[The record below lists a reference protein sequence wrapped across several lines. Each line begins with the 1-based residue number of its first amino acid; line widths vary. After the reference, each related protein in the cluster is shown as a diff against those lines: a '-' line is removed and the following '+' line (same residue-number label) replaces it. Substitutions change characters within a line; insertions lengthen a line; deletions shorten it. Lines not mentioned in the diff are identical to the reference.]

1 MIMKKKE
8 ITIGICVILAL
19 CFLFVGIEYL
29 KGINVFKPANYYEVS
44 YTDVN
49 GLALSAPVTLNGYKV
64 GQVNSIEYEYDNPGH
79 IRVEL
84 SLDKALKVPTG
95 SEAIIVTDM
104 LGTATVNLKLAA
116 NNEYHNVGDRLI
128 GKTDKGLMSNVSN
141 DIMPTVINI
150 IPKVDSLITAINT
163 LVADPALQ
171 TSIKRLD
178 GITSNLEMTMTK
190 LNKSVNTLPV
200 IMTNVEGTTGNLN
213 KITGNLATVSDD
225 VAQMPLDST
234 MMNLKVTTDNLRQ
247 LTEDLKN
254 PNSSLGLLMNDPA
267 LYNNLNSTVSSLDS
281 LFIDIKKNP
290 KRYINIKLL

>member
-116 NNEYHNVGDRLI
+116 NNEYHNVGDQLI
-128 GKTDKGLMSNVSN
+128 GKTDKGLMSNVSD

-213 KITGNLATVSDD
+213 IITGNLATVSDD

>member
-84 SLDKALKVPTG
+84 SLDKALKMPTG

-116 NNEYHNVGDRLI
+116 NNEYHNVGDQLI
-128 GKTDKGLMSNVSN
+128 GKTDKGLMSNVSD

-190 LNKSVNTLPV
+190 LNKTVNTLPV

-254 PNSSLGLLMNDPA
+254 PNSSLGLLMNAPA

>member
-1 MIMKKKE
+1 MKKKE

-29 KGINVFKPANYYEVS
+29 KGINVFKPSNYYEVS

-79 IRVEL
+79 IKVEL
-84 SLDKALKVPTG
+84 SLEKALKIPTG

-104 LGTATVNLKLAA
+104 LGTATVELKLSASDDF
-116 NNEYHNVGDRLI
+116 HNVGDKLI
-128 GKTDKGLMSNVSN
+128 GKTDKGLMANLST
-141 DIMPTVINI
+141 DLMPTVANI
-150 IPKVDSLITAINT
+150 IPKVDSLLTAINT
-163 LVADPALQ
+163 LVADPALRNSVQ
-171 TSIKRLD
+171 RLD
-178 GITSNLEMTMTK
+178 GITSNLEMTMTQ
-190 LNKSVNTLPV
+190 LNRSVKTLPG
-200 IMTNVEGTTGNLN
+200 IMSNVDNTTGNLN
-213 KITGNLATVSDD
+213 KITGNLATVSDE

-234 MMNLKVTTDNLRQ
+234 MNNLKATTENLRK
-247 LTEDLKN
+247 LTDDLNN
-254 PNSSLGLLMNDPA
+254 PNSTLGLLMNDPA
-267 LYNNLNSTVSSLDS
+267 LYNNLNSTVGSLDS

>member
-84 SLDKALKVPTG
+84 SLDKALKMPTG

-116 NNEYHNVGDRLI
+116 NNEYHNVGDQLI
-128 GKTDKGLMSNVSN
+128 GKTDKGLMSNVSD

>member
-1 MIMKKKE
+1 MKKKE

-79 IRVEL
+79 IKVEL
-84 SLDKALKVPTG
+84 SLDKALKVPAG

-104 LGTATVNLKLAA
+104 LGTATVNLKLSTSGD
-116 NNEYHNVGDRLI
+116 YHNVGDKLI
-128 GKTDKGLMSNVSN
+128 GKTDKGLMANVSDN
-141 DIMPTVINI
+141 LLPTVANI
-150 IPKVDSLITAINT
+150 IPKVDSLLTAINT
-163 LVADPALQ
+163 LVADPALRSSVQ
-171 TSIKRLD
+171 RLD
-178 GITSNLEMTMTK
+178 GITANLEMTMTQ
-190 LNKSVNTLPV
+190 LNRSVSTLPA
-200 IMTNVEGTTGNLN
+200 IMNNVDNTTGNLN
-213 KITGNLATVSDD
+213 KITSDLAIVSAD

-234 MMNLKVTTDNLRQ
+234 MNNLKVTTDNLRK
-247 LTEDLKN
+247 LTEDLNN
-254 PNSSLGLLMNDPA
+254 PNSTLGLLMNDPA
-267 LYNNLNSTVSSLDS
+267 LYNNLNSTVGSLDS

>member
-49 GLALSAPVTLNGYKV
+49 VLALSAPVTLNGYKV

-84 SLDKALKVPTG
+84 SLDKALKMPTG

-116 NNEYHNVGDRLI
+116 NNEYHNVGDQLI
-128 GKTDKGLMSNVSN
+128 GKTDKGLMSNVSD

>member
-1 MIMKKKE
+1 MKKKE

-79 IRVEL
+79 ILVEL
-84 SLDKALKVPTG
+84 SLNKALKVPAG
-95 SEAIIVTDM
+95 SEAVIVTDM
-104 LGTATVNLKLAA
+104 LGTATVDLKLSASGDF
-116 NNEYHNVGDRLI
+116 HNVGDKLI
-128 GKTDKGLMSNVSN
+128 GKTDKGLMANVTN
-141 DIMPTVINI
+141 DIMPTVANI

-163 LVADPALQ
+163 LVADPALRN
-171 TSIKRLD
+171 SIQRLD
-178 GITSNLEMTMTK
+178 GITSNLEMSMK
-190 LNKSVNTLPV
+190 QLNSSVKTLPG
-200 IMTNVEGTTGNLN
+200 IMANVEGTTGNLN
-213 KITGNLATVSDD
+213 KITEDMSGVSADI
-225 VAQMPLDST
+225 AKMPLDST
-234 MMNLKVTTDNLRQ
+234 MANIKATTDNLRQ
-247 LTEDLKN
+247 LTEELKN
-254 PNSSLGLLMNDPA
+254 PNSTLGLLMSDPA
-267 LYNNLNSTVSSLDS
+267 LYNNLNSTVGSLDS

>member
-116 NNEYHNVGDRLI
+116 NNEYHNVGDQLI
-128 GKTDKGLMSNVSN
+128 GKTDKGLMSNVSD

>member
-1 MIMKKKE
+1 MKKKE

-79 IRVEL
+79 ILVEL
-84 SLDKALKVPTG
+84 SLNKALKVPAG
-95 SEAIIVTDM
+95 SEAVIVTDM
-104 LGTATVNLKLAA
+104 LGTATVDLKLSASGDF
-116 NNEYHNVGDRLI
+116 HNVGDKLI
-128 GKTDKGLMSNVSN
+128 GKTDKGLMANVTN
-141 DIMPTVINI
+141 DIMPTVANI

-163 LVADPALQ
+163 LVADPALRN
-171 TSIKRLD
+171 SIQRLD
-178 GITSNLEMTMTK
+178 GITSNLEMSMK
-190 LNKSVNTLPV
+190 QLNSSVKTLPG
-200 IMTNVEGTTGNLN
+200 IMANVEGTTGNLN
-213 KITGNLATVSDD
+213 KITEDMSGVSADI
-225 VAQMPLDST
+225 AKMPLDST
-234 MMNLKVTTDNLRQ
+234 MANIKATTDNLRQ
-247 LTEDLKN
+247 LTEELKN
-254 PNSSLGLLMNDPA
+254 PNSTLGLLMSDPA
-267 LYNNLNSTVSSLDS
+267 LYNNLNTTVGSLDS

>member
-1 MIMKKKE
+1 MKKKE

-116 NNEYHNVGDRLI
+116 NNEYHNVGDQLI
-128 GKTDKGLMSNVSN
+128 GKTDKGLMSNVSD

>member
-116 NNEYHNVGDRLI
+116 NNEYHNVGDQLI
-128 GKTDKGLMSNVSN
+128 GKTDKGLMSNVSD

-150 IPKVDSLITAINT
+150 NPKVDSLITAINT